1 MAQKYLFFDISRLKI
16 HTLGFKTKLL
26 IKENMNLQHR
36 PSLVQNVRIEKC
48 YSLIGLENRV
58 MVLSV
63 LSTTVIT
70 FQSP

>member
-1 MAQKYLFFDISRLKI
+1 MSQKYMCFDISRIKI

-26 IKENMNLQHR
+26 IEENINLQHR
-36 PSLVQNVRIEKC
+36 PSLVQNVRSEKC
-48 YSLIGLENRV
+48 YSLIGLEKRV

>member
-1 MAQKYLFFDISRLKI
+1 MFFDVLRIKI

-26 IKENMNLQHR
+26 LKENMNLQHR
-36 PSLVQNVRIEKC
+36 PSLVQNVRSEKC
-48 YSLIGLENRV
+48 YGLIGLENRV

-63 LSTTVIT
+63 LSTMVIT